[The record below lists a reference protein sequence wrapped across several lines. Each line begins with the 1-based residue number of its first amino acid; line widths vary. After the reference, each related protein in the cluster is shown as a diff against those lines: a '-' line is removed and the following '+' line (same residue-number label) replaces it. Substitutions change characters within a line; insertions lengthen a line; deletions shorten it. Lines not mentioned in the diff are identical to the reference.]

1 MSFYRSPTS
10 ISPGSP
16 IHLTSANLTRLTNAL
31 DARRQDRLDLGAE
44 YRALMSRL
52 RPDAGPS
59 VFRHQRPVEKATIDL
74 TDRRPVPGK
83 VETAGAIDE
92 DARFAD
98 DVARIERGDSL
109 EEMPDIK
116 TQMAHVARK
125 AQATEAVIE
134 KLEEEFRVEFMK
146 LAAAHCAKLKPAH
159 DEQTRKFFKLFG
171 EAFSV
176 YADLRKTRQDLTDS
190 QMGFG
195 GLFAVNL
202 DFLRGDDV
210 ASMFHEAKK
219 AGYVS
224 SIPESLRV

>member
-1 MSFYRSPTS
+1 
-10 ISPGSP
+10 
-16 IHLTSANLTRLTNAL
+16 
-31 DARRQDRLDLGAE
+31 
-44 YRALMSRL
+44 MSRL

-98 DVARIERGDSL
+98 DVARIERGDFL
-109 EEMPDIK
+109 QEMPDIK

-146 LAAAHCAKLKPAH
+146 LAAAHCASSSPLMMSRRGSSSSCSVKRSRCMPI
-159 DEQTRKFFKLFG
+159 FG
-171 EAFSV
+171 
-176 YADLRKTRQDLTDS
+176 R
-190 QMGFG
+190 
-195 GLFAVNL
+195 
-202 DFLRGDDV
+202 
-210 ASMFHEAKK
+210 
-219 AGYVS
+219 
-224 SIPESLRV
+224 RVRT